1 MMESL
6 RLLEQGRMPERYLRN
21 LGTTGIAG
29 QLKLCRARVA
39 IIGAGGLGGLALELL
54 ARMGV
59 GFLRVVDGDVF
70 AVHNLNRQLLATQA
84 NLGLNKA
91 EAAALRAA
99 AINPEVSVDWRATM
113 LTRENAC
120 SLLEEVDLTLD
131 CLDSIPARLLLSEA
145 ARERGIP
152 LIHAAI
158 AGCSGRIMTVYPQDH
173 GLERLYPDKQVKGAE
188 QELGNPAATPALA
201 AALQVQEAVKVI
213 TGNGEPLRNK
223 LLCFDTEWNLFEI
236 MEVG

>member
-1 MMESL
+1 MESL
-6 RLLEQGRMPERYLRN
+6 QLLEQGRMPERYLRN
-21 LGTTGIAG
+21 LGTLGIAG

-59 GFLRVVDGDVF
+59 GFLRVVDGDAF
-70 AVHNLNRQLLATQA
+70 AVHNLNRQILATQA
-84 NLGLNKA
+84 NLGQNKA
-91 EAAALRAA
+91 EAAALRAVTV
-99 AINPEVSVDWRATM
+99 NPEVRVDWRATM
-113 LTRENAC
+113 LTSENARL
-120 SLLEEVDLTLD
+120 LLEEVDLVLD
-131 CLDSIPARLLLSEA
+131 CLDSIPARLLLGEA
-145 ARERGIP
+145 ARACGIP

-158 AGCSGRIMTVYPQDH
+158 AGCSGRIMTVYPQDR
-173 GLERLYPDKQVKGAE
+173 GLEKLYPERQAKGAE
-188 QELGNPAATPALA
+188 HELGNPAATPALA

-213 TGNGEPLRNK
+213 TGSGEPLRNK